1 MVTVTSRAKRELIRI
16 LEDRNL
22 DPGKFLRLTTPP
34 VWEGEGG
41 FGIVIDERGPTDMP
55 VSLENILILLVDMV
69 VAEQLS
75 KSILDFKETPD
86 GSRFTLD
93 VF

>member
-1 MVTVTSRAKRELIRI
+1 MRI
-16 LEDRNL
+16 LGSRSL

-34 VWEGEGG
+34 VWEGVGD
-41 FGIVIDERGPTDMP
+41 FGIVIDEIGTSDLSI
-55 VSLENILILLVDMV
+55 SLEDPYVLLVDMV
-69 VAEQLS
+69 VAEELS
-75 KSILDFKETPD
+75 KAILDFKDTPD